1 MSKLHLVWKRVSRAT
16 QAFVVVGLLIII
28 IIILVWPGAGQIFI
42 LILGVLPA
50 LLNALAAYRVA
61 VRPHR
66 PNLPANSNDAP
77 TALAQL

>member
-1 MSKLHLVWKRVSRAT
+1 MPKKLHYISKEVSPAT
-16 QAFVVVGLLIII
+16 QAFIVVSLLIII

-61 VRPHR
+61 VRHHR
-66 PNLPANSNDAP
+66 PGTIDPANSVP
-77 TALAQL
+77 QV